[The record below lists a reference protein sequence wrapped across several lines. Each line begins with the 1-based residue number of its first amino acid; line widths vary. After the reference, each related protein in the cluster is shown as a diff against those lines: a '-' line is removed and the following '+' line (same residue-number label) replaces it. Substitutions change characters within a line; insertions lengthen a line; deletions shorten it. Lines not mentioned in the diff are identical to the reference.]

1 MKICIPVTEE
11 RGMDSEVSEHFGK
24 TPLFAFYDDE
34 INELDNQGAV
44 EAHLVCHHH
53 HGHPFPRQGLHD
65 VEDLA
70 HHFRKYWLKGH

>member
-34 INELDNQGAV
+34 INELEIIKIGEGTV
-44 EAHLVCHHH
+44 E
-53 HGHPFPRQGLHD
+53 
-65 VEDLA
+65 ED
-70 HHFRKYWLKGH
+70 